1 MALCEAVCREKDE
14 DLDAVMSEERE
25 ERLYGQRR
33 VNDRMKKFG
42 ESGWIEI
49 KLILVNVNLG
59 DHMKEVMEKNR
70 KDRQTLEN
78 SGVFLVELI
87 ESERRHGEPLPRT
100 GFDLSVEFEAQRTS
114 EGMERPSPKSSR
126 GHTQVACQH
135 KRSSNSRATLLS
147 A

>member
-1 MALCEAVCREKDE
+1 MTLCEAVCREKDE

-42 ESGWIEI
+42 ESGGIEI

-70 KDRQTLEN
+70 KNRETLEN

-87 ESERRHGEPLPRT
+87 EAERWHE
-100 GFDLSVEFEAQRTS
+100 RTS
-114 EGMERPSPKSSR
+114 AEEP
-126 GHTQVACQH
+126 
-135 KRSSNSRATLLS
+135 
-147 A
+147 